1 MELHDYRRKLS
12 ILTKSEQKQR
22 DVYLSKISKGII
34 LGPSTGYPTI
44 DKPQLKYMTE
54 ENILLDVPVKNVYQ
68 EIYDNNKDY
77 PNNIAIQYFGKKITY
92 RKFFENIDKTAKAF
106 LANGVKKGDFVTI
119 YSVGTPEILYT
130 FYGLA
135 KIGAVSSFMD
145 PFSLAEADKKISKCN
160 IKLAVVMDKF
170 YESSIEVLRKSSVEK
185 VIILPTLNS
194 SLLGLIT
201 KSVKPDK
208 TQNEML
214 WNDFIKMGK
223 DMILP
228 SEVPFESDMPVATVY
243 SSGSTGVPK
252 QIVLT
257 HDSFENSVHA
267 YPRIDVIIERG
278 QLVYQVIPPYA
289 STGISSSIHM
299 PLIQGAHLFMDPRF
313 ERKVFVKNNLKHNPY
328 GTIASTS
335 LFRGFLDESLLSKK
349 GCLSNQSV
357 CFQGG
362 EKVEMKEKL
371 AIEEVFKKYN
381 SNSKLMNGYGQCE
394 CGAGICTQTKHTPA
408 NITVGIPIPG
418 VTVMITNSSK
428 EEVPVGQRGEILVN
442 TPCGMKE
449 YLNRPDL
456 TKNYFYLDDNNI
468 KWNCTG
474 DYGFINENGELTVLG
489 RASDCSIV
497 NGKKILNF
505 DLESVLF
512 EMPFIQNCDVF
523 TDDTGELVAHII
535 LKDDYDN
542 SNSYDTISKIQA
554 ALLEAYNDKDYIP
567 EKYKFRDEFPA
578 GSSSKRD
585 IAAMKAE
592 TDGFIRV
599 SKDAIINQIHDDL
612 NKKTS

>member
-1 MELHDYRRKLS
+1 MDLHDYRRKLS
-12 ILTKSEQKQR
+12 TLTKLEQKQR

-34 LGPSTGYPTI
+34 FGPSTGYPTI

-54 ENILLDVPVKNVYQ
+54 ENILLDVPAKNVYQ

-92 RKFFENIDKTAKAF
+92 RKFFEKIDKTAKAF
-106 LANGVKKGDFVTI
+106 LANGVKKGDYVTI
-119 YSVGTPEILYT
+119 YAAGTPEILYT

-135 KIGAVSSFMD
+135 RLGAVASFMD
-145 PFSLAEADKKISKCN
+145 PFALISADEKISNCN
-160 IKLAVVMDKF
+160 VKIAVVMDKF
-170 YESSIEVLRKSSVEK
+170 LESTKNVVRKSTIERV
-185 VIILPTLNS
+185 VVLPTLNS
-194 SLLGLIT
+194 SPLGLIT

-208 TQNEML
+208 SANEIL
-214 WNDFIKMGK
+214 WDDFIKSGK
-223 DMILP
+223 GTPLP
-228 SEVPFESDMPVATVY
+228 ADIPFEHDMPVATVC

-267 YPRIDVIIERG
+267 YPKIDVIIERG
-278 QLVYQVIPPYA
+278 QLVYQVVPPWA
-289 STGISSSIHM
+289 STGLSSSIHM

-313 ERKVFVKNNLKHNPY
+313 ERKVFVKNNLKFNPY

-349 GCLSNQSV
+349 GCLSHQSV

-381 SNSKLMNGYGQCE
+381 SHSKLMNGYGQCE

-408 NITVGIPIPG
+408 NATVGIPIPG
-418 VTVMITNSSK
+418 VTVMIADSNK
-428 EEVPVGQRGEILVN
+428 EEVLVGKCGEILVN

-449 YLNRPDL
+449 YLNNPEKTND
-456 TKNYFYLDDNNI
+456 YFYFDKNNI

-489 RASDCSIV
+489 RASDYSIV
-497 NGKKILNF
+497 NGKKIFNF
-505 DLESVLF
+505 DLERIIF
-512 EMPFIQNCDVF
+512 KMPFIQNCDVF
-523 TDDTGELVAHII
+523 TDDSGELVAHVI
-535 LKDDYDN
+535 LKDNYDN
-542 SNSYDTISKIQA
+542 TNPADTIRKIQSA
-554 ALLEAYNDKDYIP
+554 ILDVYQDSDYIP

-578 GSSSKRD
+578 GVTSKRD
-585 IAAMKAE
+585 VAAMKAE
-592 TDGFIRV
+592 TDGFIRIPKEV
-599 SKDAIINQIHDDL
+599 IINQVQDKI
-612 NKKTS
+612 K